1 MLSELAHLAV
11 HNLLRARARLV
22 MTVGGVVVGT
32 TAVILLIAL
41 TIGLQRAAEAGFGE
55 SSALTEIQVYPGF
68 GRDGSDTSP
77 PLDNDAIAALSQ
89 IDGVAAVI
97 PFLDLAS
104 WGQIQSG
111 DYFGGGQTLGVD
123 PRYLPYLGA
132 TVSQGELAI
141 GRNQAVA
148 GGVVAENFYDPQ
160 AEEYQPITVDLLN
173 SPLVMTVYNRD
184 GTSTRD
190 IDLQI
195 NGILAPGTSYDY
207 ALFLPIQD
215 VIDLNEWVMGEP
227 ADPDTFVY
235 SQILVRATSR
245 ETAGPVSEAI
255 RALGFNAGGM
265 GDFLNQINGFFSTMR
280 LVLGGVGGVALL
292 VAAFGVA
299 NTMTMAI
306 LERTREIGL
315 MKAVGATDRDVLTI
329 FLIEAALVGLLGG
342 LTGLGISYVIQNLIN
357 QAVRNLPQGEGGGG
371 ITFLPVD
378 VSQIGGNLV
387 VIPTDLALF
396 ALALATLVGVSAG
409 LFPALR
415 AARMTTVLALKSE

>member
-1 MLSELAHLAV
+1 MLSELARLAV
-11 HNLLRARARLV
+11 HNLLRARARLA

-32 TAVILLIAL
+32 TAVVLLIAL

-55 SSALTEIQVYPGF
+55 SSALTQIQVYPGW
-68 GRDGSDTSP
+68 GRDTASP
-77 PLDNDAIAALSQ
+77 PLDNDALLALSR
-89 IDGVAAVI
+89 IEGVAAVI
-97 PFLDLAS
+97 PFLELAS
-104 WGQIQSG
+104 WGQISAG
-111 DYFGGGQTLGVD
+111 DFMGGGQTLGVD

-132 TVSQGELAI
+132 TVREGELSI

-148 GGVVAENFYDPQ
+148 GAAVADNFYDPTS
-160 AEEYQPITVDLLN
+160 EEYQPISIDLLTT
-173 SPLVMTVYNRD
+173 PLEMSVYSQD
-184 GTSTRD
+184 GMSTRD
-190 IDLQI
+190 VDLQI
-195 NGILAPGTSYDY
+195 KGVLNSGTSFDY
-207 ALFLPIQD
+207 ALFLPIQE
-215 VIDLNEWVMGEP
+215 IISLNEWITGES
-227 ADPDTFVY
+227 ADPDEFIY
-235 SQILVRATSR
+235 SQFLVRATSR

-255 RALGFNAGGM
+255 RELGFNAGGM

-329 FLIEAALVGLLGG
+329 FLFEAGLVGLLGG
-342 LTGLGISYVIQNLIN
+342 LAGLGISFLIQNLIN
-357 QAVRNLPQGEGGGG
+357 QAVQNMPQDSGGGG
-371 ITFLPVD
+371 MIFLPVD

-409 LFPALR
+409 LYPALR